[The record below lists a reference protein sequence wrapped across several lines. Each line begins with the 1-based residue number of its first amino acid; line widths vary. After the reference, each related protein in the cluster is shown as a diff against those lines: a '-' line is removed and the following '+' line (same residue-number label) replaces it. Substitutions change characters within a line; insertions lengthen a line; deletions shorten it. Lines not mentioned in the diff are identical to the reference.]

1 MPGDIKAKLDTEV
14 VFHTRNQFE
23 GKRTFFLSRRE
34 NDLTVA
40 PMTSTAHP
48 KESIPARAETADAA
62 LRADIRRLGHQLGD
76 TLIRQHGQALLDT
89 VEEVR
94 HLAQRLRQAG
104 SPTGVTAELTDL
116 LAGLDGDRAIHLVRA
131 FTVYFHLA
139 NIAEQ
144 EHRIEDLNV
153 GGARAGNHFGQ
164 TVRSLLDSGVTAPEI
179 GDLVNRSDFRPVFT
193 AHPTEASRRSILN
206 KLATIADLLK
216 ARGDARCTQIERDRI
231 DRRIDEMIEAI
242 WQTDEIRHERPDPF
256 DEAKFVLYYLS
267 QTVSEALPDL
277 FDTIAATLGDIGEKM
292 RPDHVPIRFGSWVG
306 GDRDGNPN
314 VSPDTT
320 VAVLDLQRDRAI
332 VLLIS
337 EIKQLSDDVSMSG
350 RLYQISEEMEQ
361 MVAQDTAEHPDV
373 LTPARLLEP
382 YRLHCAVIEK
392 RLVATR
398 DRGVGAYAA
407 PDQLMS
413 ELAAMDHSL
422 RSHGGALIADGR
434 LARVRR
440 IVSAIGFHFAS
451 LDIREH
457 SVRHHEALAA
467 LFEPLGVAYGDMTPQ
482 QRLARLVEELDSR
495 RPLAPPHGHN
505 EHDNLT
511 LFRTLRSIMDRD
523 GDAVI
528 DAYIVSMTRGVDDI
542 LAPVL
547 LAREVGLV
555 DLGQDVA
562 RLDFVPL
569 FETIEDLK
577 SIGPTLRTLFSNAS
591 YRRLLTLRGDEQEV
605 MVGYSDSNKD
615 GGITTS
621 QWEIHKALRVIQEV
635 AEEAGIRIRVFH
647 GRGGTIGRGGGPTH
661 ASILSQPP
669 GVVDGEIKMTEQGEV
684 IADKYGLPAIA
695 RRNLNLAVSALLESS
710 LAHKAPRHDK
720 LSITSWYE
728 IMEQVSSAAFKAYR
742 QFVETPGLPEYFT
755 TSTPVEELG
764 SMNIGSRPARRS
776 AAKAGIADLRAI
788 PWVFGWTQS
797 RQIIPGWFGAG
808 TGLRAGMEAGHADD
822 LRRMYAE
829 WHFFSTFV
837 SNVEMTLA
845 KTDLAIARHYVER
858 LVDPKLHHLFDQVVE
873 EHTLTMEMIT
883 SITGTALLSD
893 KPMLRRTLEV
903 RDAYL
908 DPISVL
914 QVELLTRSRREKS
927 RDRNDQMQRALLLSI
942 NGIAAG
948 LRNTG

>member
-1 MPGDIKAKLDTEV
+1 MK
-14 VFHTRNQFE
+14 
-23 GKRTFFLSRRE
+23 
-34 NDLTVA
+34 
-40 PMTSTAHP
+40 STNHP
-48 KESIPARAETADAA
+48 EESIPALAETADAA

-76 TLIRQHGQALLDT
+76 TLVRQHGQALLDT

-104 SPTGVTAELTDL
+104 GPTGVTAELTDL

-153 GGARAGNHFGQ
+153 GGSRAGNHFGQ

-206 KLATIADLLK
+206 KLTTIADLLK

-332 VLLIS
+332 ALLIS
-337 EIKQLSDDVSMSG
+337 EIKQLSDDASMSG
-350 RLYQISEEMEQ
+350 RLYQVSEEMEQ
-361 MVAQDTAEHPDV
+361 LVAQDTAEHSDV

-392 RLVATR
+392 RLLAAR
-398 DRGVGAYAA
+398 DRGAEAYAS

-413 ELAAMDHSL
+413 ELAAMDRSL

-457 SVRHHEALAA
+457 SARHHEALAA

-495 RPLAPPHGHN
+495 RPLAPPRGHN

-523 GDAVI
+523 GDEVI

-569 FETIEDLK
+569 FETIEDLE
-577 SIGPTLRTLFSNAS
+577 SIGPTLRTLFRNTS
-591 YRRLLTLRGDEQEV
+591 YRHLLTLRGDEQEV

-635 AEEAGIRIRVFH
+635 AEEAGVRIRVFH

-669 GVVDGEIKMTEQGEV
+669 GVVDGEIKLTEQGEV

-695 RRNLNLAVSALLESS
+695 RRNLNLAISALLESS

-720 LSITSWYE
+720 MSITTWYE
-728 IMEQVSSAAFKAYR
+728 IMEQVSSAAFRAYR

-764 SMNIGSRPARRS
+764 SMNIGSRPARRA

-808 TGLRAGMEAGHADD
+808 TGLRAAMEAGHADD

-858 LVDPKLHHLFDQVVE
+858 LVDPKLHHLFDQVVA
-873 EHTLTMEMIT
+873 EHTLTTEMIT
-883 SITGTALLSD
+883 LITGTELLSD

>member
-1 MPGDIKAKLDTEV
+1 M
-14 VFHTRNQFE
+14 
-23 GKRTFFLSRRE
+23 SRRE
-34 NDLTVA
+34 NDRTVA
-40 PMTSTAHP
+40 PMTSTAHS

-104 SPTGVTAELTDL
+104 GPTGVTAELTDL

-153 GGARAGNHFGQ
+153 GGSRAGNHFGQ

-292 RPDHVPIRFGSWVG
+292 RLDHVPIRFGSWVG

-332 VLLIS
+332 ALLIS
-337 EIKQLSDDVSMSG
+337 EIKQLSDDASMSG
-350 RLYQISEEMEQ
+350 RLYQVSEEMEQ
-361 MVAQDTAEHPDV
+361 LVAQDTAEHSDV

-392 RLVATR
+392 RLLATR
-398 DRGVGAYAA
+398 DRGAEAYAS

-413 ELAAMDHSL
+413 ELAAMDRSL

-457 SVRHHEALAA
+457 SARHHEALAA

-495 RPLAPPHGHN
+495 RPLAPPQGHN

-523 GDAVI
+523 GDEVI

-569 FETIEDLK
+569 FETIEDLE
-577 SIGPTLRTLFSNAS
+577 SIGPTLRTLFRNTS
-591 YRRLLTLRGDEQEV
+591 YRHLLTLRGDEQEV

-635 AEEAGIRIRVFH
+635 AEEAGVRIRVFH

-669 GVVDGEIKMTEQGEV
+669 GVVDGEIKLTEQGEV

-695 RRNLNLAVSALLESS
+695 RRNLNLAISALLESS

-720 LSITSWYE
+720 MSITAWYE
-728 IMEQVSSAAFKAYR
+728 IMEQVSSAAFRAYR

-808 TGLRAGMEAGHADD
+808 TGLRAAMEAGRGED

-873 EHTLTMEMIT
+873 EHTLTTEMIT
-883 SITGTALLSD
+883 LITGTELLSD

-914 QVELLTRSRREKS
+914 QVELLTRSRREKN

>member
-1 MPGDIKAKLDTEV
+1 
-14 VFHTRNQFE
+14 
-23 GKRTFFLSRRE
+23 
-34 NDLTVA
+34 
-40 PMTSTAHP
+40 
-48 KESIPARAETADAA
+48 
-62 LRADIRRLGHQLGD
+62 
-76 TLIRQHGQALLDT
+76 
-89 VEEVR
+89 
-94 HLAQRLRQAG
+94 
-104 SPTGVTAELTDL
+104 
-116 LAGLDGDRAIHLVRA
+116 
-131 FTVYFHLA
+131 
-139 NIAEQ
+139 
-144 EHRIEDLNV
+144 
-153 GGARAGNHFGQ
+153 
-164 TVRSLLDSGVTAPEI
+164 
-179 GDLVNRSDFRPVFT
+179 
-193 AHPTEASRRSILN
+193 
-206 KLATIADLLK
+206 
-216 ARGDARCTQIERDRI
+216 
-231 DRRIDEMIEAI
+231 
-242 WQTDEIRHERPDPF
+242 
-256 DEAKFVLYYLS
+256 
-267 QTVSEALPDL
+267 
-277 FDTIAATLGDIGEKM
+277 
-292 RPDHVPIRFGSWVG
+292 
-306 GDRDGNPN
+306 
-314 VSPDTT
+314 
-320 VAVLDLQRDRAI
+320 
-332 VLLIS
+332 
-337 EIKQLSDDVSMSG
+337 
-350 RLYQISEEMEQ
+350 
-361 MVAQDTAEHPDV
+361 
-373 LTPARLLEP
+373 
-382 YRLHCAVIEK
+382 
-392 RLVATR
+392 
-398 DRGVGAYAA
+398 
-407 PDQLMS
+407 MS
-413 ELAAMDHSL
+413 ELAAMDRSL

-457 SVRHHEALAA
+457 SARHHEALAE
-467 LFEPLGVAYGDMTPQ
+467 LFEPLGVAYGDMSPE
-482 QRLARLVEELDSR
+482 QRLDRLVEELDSR
-495 RPLAPPHGHN
+495 RPLAPPQGHN

-523 GDAVI
+523 GDEVI

-569 FETIEDLK
+569 FETIEDLE
-577 SIGPTLRTLFSNAS
+577 SIGSTLRTLFRNTS
-591 YRRLLTLRGDEQEV
+591 YRHLLTLRGDEQEV

-635 AEEAGIRIRVFH
+635 AEEAGVRIRVFH

-669 GVVDGEIKMTEQGEV
+669 GVVDGEIKLTEQGEV

-695 RRNLNLAVSALLESS
+695 RRNLNLAISALLESS

-720 LSITSWYE
+720 MSITAWYE
-728 IMEQVSSAAFKAYR
+728 IMEQVSSAAFRAYR

-808 TGLRAGMEAGHADD
+808 TGLRAAMEAGHGED

-873 EHTLTMEMIT
+873 EHSLTMEMIT
-883 SITGTALLSD
+883 SITETELLSD

-914 QVELLTRSRREKS
+914 QVELLTRSRREKN

>member
-1 MPGDIKAKLDTEV
+1 
-14 VFHTRNQFE
+14 
-23 GKRTFFLSRRE
+23 
-34 NDLTVA
+34 
-40 PMTSTAHP
+40 MTSAAHP

-76 TLIRQHGQALLDT
+76 TLVRQHGQALLDT

-94 HLAQRLRQAG
+94 HLAQRLRQTG
-104 SPTGVTAELTDL
+104 GPTGVTAELTDL

-153 GGARAGNHFGQ
+153 GGTRAGNHFGQ

-216 ARGDARCTQIERDRI
+216 ARGDVRCTQIERERI

-277 FDTIAATLGDIGEKM
+277 FDTIAATLGDIGETM

-332 VLLIS
+332 ALLIS
-337 EIKQLSDDVSMSG
+337 EIKQLSDDASMSG

-361 MVAQDTAEHPDV
+361 LVAQDTAEHSDV

-398 DRGVGAYAA
+398 DRGAEAYAS

-413 ELAAMDHSL
+413 ELAAMDRSL

-457 SVRHHEALAA
+457 SARHHEALAA

-482 QRLARLVEELDSR
+482 QRLDRLVEELDSR
-495 RPLAPPHGHN
+495 RPLAPPQGHN

-523 GDAVI
+523 GDEVI

-555 DLGQDVA
+555 DLGQGVA

-569 FETIEDLK
+569 FETIEDLE
-577 SIGPTLRTLFSNAS
+577 SIGPTLRTLFRNTS
-591 YRRLLTLRGDEQEV
+591 YRHLLTLRGDEQEV

-635 AEEAGIRIRVFH
+635 AEEAGVRIRVFH

-669 GVVDGEIKMTEQGEV
+669 GVVDGEIKLTEQGEV

-695 RRNLNLAVSALLESS
+695 RRNLNLAISALLESS

-720 LSITSWYE
+720 MSITAWYE
-728 IMEQVSSAAFKAYR
+728 IMEQVSSAAFSAYR

-808 TGLRAGMEAGHADD
+808 TGLRAAMEAGHGED

-883 SITGTALLSD
+883 SITGTELLSD

-914 QVELLTRSRREKS
+914 QVELLTRSRREKN

>member
-1 MPGDIKAKLDTEV
+1 MK
-14 VFHTRNQFE
+14 
-23 GKRTFFLSRRE
+23 
-34 NDLTVA
+34 
-40 PMTSTAHP
+40 STIHP
-48 KESIPARAETADAA
+48 KESIPARADAA

-76 TLIRQHGQALLDT
+76 TLVRQHGQALLDT

-94 HLAQRLRQAG
+94 HLAQRLRQTG
-104 SPTGVTAELTDL
+104 GPTGVTAELTDL

-153 GGARAGNHFGQ
+153 GGSRAGNHFGQ

-216 ARGDARCTQIERDRI
+216 ARGDVRCTQIERERI

-332 VLLIS
+332 ALLIS
-337 EIKQLSDDVSMSG
+337 EIKQLSDDASMSG

-361 MVAQDTAEHPDV
+361 MVAQDTAEHSDV

-392 RLVATR
+392 RLLATR
-398 DRGVGAYAA
+398 DRGAEAYAS

-413 ELAAMDHSL
+413 ELAAMDRSL

-440 IVSAIGFHFAS
+440 IVSSIGFHFAS

-457 SVRHHEALAA
+457 SARHHEALAA
-467 LFEPLGVAYGDMTPQ
+467 LFEPLGVVYGDMTPE
-482 QRLARLVEELDSR
+482 QRLDRLVEELDSR
-495 RPLAPPHGHN
+495 RPLAPPQGHN

-523 GDAVI
+523 GDEVI

-569 FETIEDLK
+569 FETIEDLE
-577 SIGPTLRTLFSNAS
+577 SIGPTLRTLFRNTS
-591 YRRLLTLRGDEQEV
+591 YRHLLTLRGDEQEV

-621 QWEIHKALRVIQEV
+621 QWEIHKALRTISEV
-635 AEEAGIRIRVFH
+635 ADETGIEITVFH
-647 GRGGTIGRGGGPTH
+647 GRGGTVGRGGGPTH
-661 ASILSQPP
+661 AAILSQPA
-669 GVVDGEIKMTEQGEV
+669 GAIRGAMKTTEQGEV
-684 IADKYGLPAIA
+684 IADKYALPEIA
-695 RRNLNLAVSALLESS
+695 NRNLDLAFSAVVEASV
-710 LAHKAPRHDK
+710 AHRKPRNAPDDVA
-720 LSITSWYE
+720 LWNDV
-728 IMEQVSSAAFKAYR
+728 METMSTAAFARYR
-742 QFVETPGLPEYFT
+742 AFVEQDGLVEYFNT
-755 TSTPVEELG
+755 ATPVEELG
-764 SMNIGSRPARRS
+764 AMNIGSRPSRRKGGGDLS
-776 AAKAGIADLRAI
+776 DLRAI

-797 RQIIPGWFGAG
+797 RQIIPGWFGVG
-808 TGLRAGMEAGHADD
+808 TALAAAVDAGHTDA
-822 LRRMYAE
+822 LARMYE
-829 WHFFSTFV
+829 QWQFFRTFL

-845 KTDLAIARHYVER
+845 KTDLAIARHYVTN
-858 LVDPKLHHLFDQVVE
+858 LVDPKLHPILDDVAQEHALTLVQV
-873 EHTLTMEMIT
+873 
-883 SITGTALLSD
+883 SKITGGDLLD
-893 KPMLRRTLEV
+893 DLPILRRTLAV
-903 RDAYL
+903 RDIYL
-908 DPISVL
+908 DPINIL
-914 QVELLTRSRREKS
+914 QVDLLARSRAGVPHPAEEARL
-927 RDRNDQMQRALLLSI
+927 QRALLLTI
-942 NGIAAG
+942 NGVAAG